1 MCNIENRLKS
11 SNLNRDETDIFF
23 MSEAIKE
30 AKKSILS
37 GDIPVGSLIVL
48 ENNIIS
54 ASFNTREADK
64 NPLGHAEINAIK
76 LASQNI
82 SSKYLRNMTLY
93 VTLEPCPMC
102 TGAILESGIRRV
114 VFGAYDPKGGAC
126 GTFMN
131 LADYPGFSKRAIVKG
146 GVMEKECREMLHNF
160 FVNLR
165 KSKK

>member
-1 MCNIENRLKS
+1 MFSREEL
-11 SNLNRDETDIFF
+11 DTFF

-30 AKKSILS
+30 AQKSILS
-37 GDIPVGSLIVL
+37 GDIPVGALVVL
-48 ENNIIS
+48 DNNIIS

-64 NPLGHAEINAIK
+64 NPLGHAEINAIR

-82 SSKYLRNMTLY
+82 SSKYLRNMALY

-102 TGAILESGIRRV
+102 TGAILEAGIKRV

-126 GTFMN
+126 GSFMN
-131 LADYPGFSKRAIVKG
+131 LADYPGFFRRTLVKG

-160 FVNLR
+160 FINLR
-165 KSKK
+165 KNKK

>member
-1 MCNIENRLKS
+1 MG
-11 SNLNRDETDIFF
+11 
-23 MSEAIKE
+23 IKQ
-30 AKKSILS
+30 AVFIINSPFYYSHHTVLS
-37 GDIPVGSLIVL
+37 GDIPVGALVVL
-48 ENNIIS
+48 DNNIIS

-64 NPLGHAEINAIK
+64 NPLGHAEINAIR

-102 TGAILESGIRRV
+102 TGAILEAGIKRV

-126 GTFMN
+126 GSFMN
-131 LADYPGFSKRAIVKG
+131 LADYPGFFRRTLVKG

-160 FVNLR
+160 FINLR
-165 KSKK
+165 KNKK